1 MKRKDV
7 QRLALELV
15 DAIDAMRTEMAAQD
29 AVVQWQAAVIDEL
42 RAAGDALAAVW
53 PEGDVCQCDGSDCVA
68 VRDAIAGWRE
78 VGE

>member
-29 AVVQWQAAVIDEL
+29 AVVQWQAAVIAEL
-42 RAAGDALAAVW
+42 KAEVAKHEKRAMRARGLA
-53 PEGDVCQCDGSDCVA
+53 PTSKY
-68 VRDAIAGWRE
+68 E
-78 VGE
+78 VTS

>member
-29 AVVQWQAAVIDEL
+29 AVVQWQAAEIAEFKRRL
-42 RAAGDALAAVW
+42 RAL
-53 PEGDVCQCDGSDCVA
+53 SDEVA
-68 VRDAIAGWRE
+68 S
-78 VGE
+78 